1 MMIGNYLVYKYT
13 KTERASMKRVQTLQ
27 NSNRTTP
34 NGKEI
39 FLALKEDILTLKL
52 YPGQRLSENE
62 LAEFYNVS
70 RTPVKNAFTRL
81 EGEGF
86 IEVVPQKG
94 TFVTLIDCEHIR
106 EMIYMRYVMEV
117 DACKTI
123 IREPGLESILEKL
136 RENLAEQKRLL
147 DLGDV
152 SSTQFYEIDS
162 RFHASLFK
170 HVGLEMIW
178 SMIQTNQPH
187 YTRFR
192 LLDVQMTERY
202 DELYQKHADLMQ
214 AICDRDEQRFERDAY
229 EHLYSYLRHMIESVS
244 GEQRAYLTNLN
255 VNTFVRLTGRE
266 LQI

>member
-1 MMIGNYLVYKYT
+1 
-13 KTERASMKRVQTLQ
+13 MKRVQTLR
-27 NSNRTTP
+27 NSSRTTP

-39 FLALKEDILTLKL
+39 YLALKEDILSLKL
-52 YPGQRLSENE
+52 YPGQMISENE

-106 EMIYMRYVMEV
+106 EIIYMRYVMEV

-123 IREPGLESILEKL
+123 MKEVCLEPILEML
-136 RENLAEQKRLL
+136 TENLAEQKRLI
-147 DLGDV
+147 DLGEV
-152 SSTQFYEIDS
+152 SSTYFYEVDS
-162 RFHASLFK
+162 QFHASLFE
-170 HVGLEMIW
+170 HVGLKKIW
-178 SMIQTNQPH
+178 AIIQANQPH

-192 LLDVQMTERY
+192 LLDTQMTERY
-202 DELYQKHADLMQ
+202 DELYQRHIELKQ
-214 AICDRDEQRFERDAY
+214 ALCDRDAVRLERDMY
-229 EHLYSYLRHMIESVS
+229 EHLYAYLRQTIEGVS

-255 VNTFVRLTGRE
+255 VNTFVRLTGGE
-266 LQI
+266 LQK

>member
-1 MMIGNYLVYKYT
+1 
-13 KTERASMKRVQTLQ
+13 MKRVQTLR
-27 NSNRTTP
+27 NSHRATP

-39 FLALKEDILTLKL
+39 YLALREDILSLKL
-52 YPGQRLSENE
+52 YPGQRISENE
-62 LAEFYNVS
+62 LAEFYHVS

-117 DACKTI
+117 DAWKTI
-123 IREPGLESILEKL
+123 IKEPGLEGILAKL
-136 RENLAEQKRLL
+136 TENLTKQKQLL
-147 DLGDV
+147 DAGGV

-162 RFHASLFK
+162 EFHATIFE
-170 HVGLEMIW
+170 HVGLGKIW
-178 SMIQTNQPH
+178 SIIHLNQPH

-192 LLDVQMTERY
+192 LLDTQMNERY
-202 DELYQKHADLMQ
+202 DELYQKHAELKQ
-214 AICDRDEQRFERDAY
+214 ALCDRDETRFKQDMY
-229 EHLYSYLRHMIESVS
+229 EHLYSYLRDVVEGVS

-255 VNTFVRLTGRE
+255 VNTFVRFTGGE
-266 LQI
+266 LQK